1 MIVLLSGYGKFFIEE
16 KFIDF
21 IIEEG
26 CRLFSLLSENKFEEF
41 SLALR
46 NLHEY
51 VKKIGKPVSI
61 LKSADIVI
69 PPLDTN
75 PEDLKSVL
83 GIYNT
88 P

>member
-1 MIVLLSGYGKFFIEE
+1 MIVLLSGYGKFFIEDE
-16 KFIDF
+16 LTDF
-21 IIEEG
+21 IIKEG

-61 LKSADIVI
+61 LKNADIII
-69 PPLDTN
+69 PPLDTD
-75 PEDLKSVL
+75 PEDIKSVL
-83 GIYNT
+83 GI
-88 P
+88 